1 MDGNRMT
8 SGFYK
13 YESDAVAYGPNFVLS
28 NNFELRSESKDE
40 HTYPIDGWYWF
51 DTMEDAYLFFNI
63 PLPKGEDE

>member
-1 MDGNRMT
+1 MT